1 MPISIMITPAI
12 IAAEF
17 TEIKNREVVIM
28 TAETIAG
35 MGPP

>member
-1 MPISIMITPAI
+1 MPINIMITPAI
-12 IAAEF
+12 TAAEF
-17 TEIKNREVVIM
+17 TEIKKREAVIM